1 MDTVNK
7 KLPSLGTQNTI
18 LVILDSEY
26 VLNII
31 RIMFIYVL
39 PCDWNGCGNPNLGEY
54 TDCNHP
60 IGKTYTIKLQ
70 VLDHFICMHL
80 VYLVEAVY

>member
-1 MDTVNK
+1 M
-7 KLPSLGTQNTI
+7 SF
-18 LVILDSEY
+18 LVTGMVVVTLT
-26 VLNII
+26 
-31 RIMFIYVL
+31 
-39 PCDWNGCGNPNLGEY
+39 LGEY